1 MLGKVLGGAVGGLVG
16 GAGLIGGALAS
27 STGALPY
34 LAAAGAIGASAKV
47 GGSKLSSMMG
57 SDSVDTSGD
66 IKEEESKQTQYGM
79 LSNDKLD
86 QIYDNIV
93 EVKNGLAG
101 QEDPKSAARE
111 ERLDKQ
117 VKHKELIA
125 AIMGRG
131 RVIGDKVI
139 SQGKSILDGL
149 LPLLGL
155 VLGLAALPKFLE
167 MLPKIIETIS
177 SVMDNI
183 SEFMSDLDGFFKNL
197 GLEFSALPAVIS
209 SSILKGLKKPKLKPT
224 TGGQNK
230 GGKGRRT
237 RIGRIIQNNLQKQA
251 DRRAAKKAAADA
263 EKTRK
268 AETKAKAKA
277 ERLKVQAQLKAE
289 ADARKIASQKLKAE
303 LEAER
308 LRKANA
314 LKLAQEKRLK
324 YDRGRGGGKTP
335 ILKPFT
341 GGQNKGGAARRS
353 IIAAATRLVPTSGP
367 NRGGASRLDLRKG
380 MNPSVT
386 RRAATSISKA
396 ASGVASSPVV
406 QSTMDRGS
414 RMATAAGQKALD
426 MIKKMG
432 PAGEKLLKVIAKIA
446 GKPFKA
452 TGKFLLKWLG
462 PAYLGYATWN
472 LTSKWNKENEKL
484 NLENGENN
492 MLPTGNDN
500 AADKA
505 WLEGMQRLAAEYGGG
520 YFGAVAGGVLGSM
533 ISPGVGTFLGSVLG
547 GITGALGGGAIFDLA
562 TAKDSQVEGGRA
574 ISFTEGADSRQLGR
588 LSNRTRIE
596 EGDNP
601 DQALDMIGRES
612 LNTQTFQSELSLLEQ
627 ENPDNTFTVIQYYQD
642 TKNTSISNTSSNTTT
657 DIHTDNSS
665 IPIYGDVNGAY

>member
-34 LAAAGAIGASAKV
+34 LAAAGALGVSAKA

-57 SDSVDTSGD
+57 SDSADTSSD
-66 IKEEESKQTQYGM
+66 LKEEESKQTQYGM

-131 RVIGDKVI
+131 RGIGDKVI

-183 SEFMSDLDGFFKNL
+183 SEFMSDLDDFFKYL

-209 SSILKGLKKPKLKPT
+209 SSILRGLKNLKKLKPT
-224 TGGQNK
+224 TDGKKK
-230 GGKGRRT
+230 GGKGRRNFI
-237 RIGRIIQNNLQKQA
+237 RKIIDKRLQNQA
-251 DRRAAKKAAADA
+251 DKKAAKKAAADA
-263 EKTRK
+263 EKAKK

-277 ERLKVQAQLKAE
+277 ERAKVQAKLKAD
-289 ADARKIASQKLKAE
+289 ADARNAAAKKLKAQ

-314 LKLAQEKRLK
+314 IKLAQEQRLK
-324 YDRGRGGGKTP
+324 YDKGRGGGKTP
-335 ILKPFT
+335 ILKPLT
-341 GGQNKGGAARRS
+341 GGQTKGGAGRRP
-353 IIAAATRLVPTSGP
+353 IIAAATRLMPTSGP
-367 NRGGASRLDLRKG
+367 KRGGASRLNMK
-380 MNPSVT
+380 PSVT
-386 RRAATSISKA
+386 QRAAQSISKA
-396 ASGVASSPVV
+396 VSSPVV

-414 RMATAAGQKALD
+414 RMATAAGQRALD

-432 PAGEKLLKVIAKIA
+432 PAGEKLLKVLAKITGA
-446 GKPFKA
+446 PFKA
-452 TGKFLLKWLG
+452 TGKALLKVAG
-462 PAYLGYATWN
+462 PLYLGYAIWN
-472 LTSKWNKENEKL
+472 LTSKWLTESSK
-484 NLENGENN
+484 GN
-492 MLPTGNDN
+492 MLPTGGDEP
-500 AADKA
+500 ADDA
-505 WLEGMQRLAAEYGGG
+505 WLGGMQRLAAEYGGG
-520 YFGAVAGGVLGSM
+520 YFGAVAGGVIGSM

-547 GITGALGGGAIFDLA
+547 GVAGALGGGAIFDLA
-562 TAKDSQVEGGRA
+562 TTEDSVVEGGRA

-601 DQALDMIGRES
+601 DQALDMVSRES

-642 TKNTSISNTSSNTTT
+642 NKNTSISNTSSNTTT
-657 DIHTDNSS
+657 DIHTDNSL
-665 IPIYGDVNGAY
+665 IPIYGGGGGAY

>member
-34 LAAAGAIGASAKV
+34 LAAAGAIGASAKA

-57 SDSVDTSGD
+57 SDSVDTSSD

-125 AIMGRG
+125 AIMGIG
-131 RVIGDKVI
+131 GGIGDKVI
-139 SQGKSILDGL
+139 SRGKSILDGL

-183 SEFMSDLDGFFKNL
+183 SEFMSDLDDFFKYL

-209 SSILKGLKKPKLKPT
+209 SSILRGLKNLKKLKPT
-224 TGGQNK
+224 TDGKKK
-230 GGKGRRT
+230 GGKGRRNFI
-237 RIGRIIQNNLQKQA
+237 RKIIDKRLQKQA
-251 DRRAAKKAAADA
+251 NAKAAKKAAADA
-263 EKTRK
+263 EKARK
-268 AETKAKAKA
+268 AETRAKAKA
-277 ERLKVQAQLKAE
+277 ERLRVQNQLTAE
-289 ADARKIASQKLKAE
+289 ADARKA
-303 LEAER
+303 
-308 LRKANA
+308 
-314 LKLAQEKRLK
+314 AQQKRLQ
-324 YDRGRGGGKTP
+324 YDKGRGGGKTP
-335 ILKPFT
+335 ILKPVT
-341 GGQNKGGAARRS
+341 GGQNKGGASRRP
-353 IIAAATRLVPTSGP
+353 IIAAATRLMPASGP
-367 NRGGASRLDLRKG
+367 QRGGASRLNMK
-380 MNPSVT
+380 PSVT
-386 RRAATSISKA
+386 QRAAKSISKAASGAASSISKA

-414 RMATAAGQKALD
+414 RMATAAGQRALD

-432 PAGEKLLKVIAKIA
+432 PVGTKLLKIIARFSTE
-446 GKPFKA
+446 PFKA
-452 TGKFLLKWLG
+452 TGKALLKAAG
-462 PAYLGYATWN
+462 PLYLGYAIWN
-472 LTSKWNKENEKL
+472 LNSKWKDTKKKPWNI
-484 NLENGENN
+484 
-492 MLPTGNDN
+492 LPTGGDEP
-500 AADKA
+500 ADDA
-505 WLEGMQRLAAEYGGG
+505 WLSGMQRLAAEYGGG
-520 YFGAVAGGVLGSM
+520 YFGAVAGGVIGSM
-533 ISPGVGTFLGSVLG
+533 ISPGFGTLAGSILG
-547 GITGALGGGAIFDLA
+547 GVAGALGGGAIFDLA
-562 TAKDSQVEGGRA
+562 TADDSEVGAGRT
-574 ISFTEGADSRQLGR
+574 ISKTEDADSRQLGR

-601 DQALDMIGRES
+601 DQALDMIGRAS

-657 DIHTDNSS
+657 DIHTDNSL
-665 IPIYGDVNGAY
+665 IPIYGGGGGAY

>member
-34 LAAAGAIGASAKV
+34 LAAAGALGASAKV

-57 SDSVDTSGD
+57 SDSADSSSD
-66 IKEEESKQTQYGM
+66 LKEEESKQTQYGM

-131 RVIGDKVI
+131 RGIGDKVI

-183 SEFMSDLDGFFKNL
+183 SEFMSDLDDFFKYL

-209 SSILKGLKKPKLKPT
+209 SSILRGLKNLKKLKPT
-224 TGGQNK
+224 TDGKKK
-230 GGKGRRT
+230 GGKGRRNFI
-237 RIGRIIQNNLQKQA
+237 RKIIDKRLQNQA
-251 DRRAAKKAAADA
+251 DKKAAKKAAADA
-263 EKTRK
+263 EKAKK

-277 ERLKVQAQLKAE
+277 ERAKVQAKLTAD
-289 ADARKIASQKLKAE
+289 ADARKVAAQKLKAQ

-314 LKLAQEKRLK
+314 LKLAQEQRLK
-324 YDRGRGGGKTP
+324 YDKGRGGGKTP
-335 ILKPFT
+335 ILKPLT

-367 NRGGASRLDLRKG
+367 KRGGASRLNMK
-380 MNPSVT
+380 PSVT
-386 RRAATSISKA
+386 QRAAKSISKA
-396 ASGVASSPVV
+396 VSSPVV
-406 QSTMDRGS
+406 QSTMDRGG
-414 RMATAAGQKALD
+414 RMATAAGQNALG

-432 PAGEKLLKVIAKIA
+432 PVGTKLLKVIARISTA
-446 GKPFKA
+446 PFKA
-452 TGKFLLKWLG
+452 TGKALLKVAG
-462 PAYLGYATWN
+462 PLYLGYAIWN
-472 LTSKWNKENEKL
+472 LTSKWNAEKSKP
-484 NLENGENN
+484 GN
-492 MLPTGNDN
+492 MLPTGSDEPADN
-500 AADKA
+500 A

-562 TAKDSQVEGGRA
+562 KAKDSQVEGGRA
-574 ISFTEGADSRQLGR
+574 ISKTEDADFRQLGR

-596 EGDNP
+596 EGDYS
-601 DQALDMIGRES
+601 DQALDMVGRAS
-612 LNTQTFQSELSLLEQ
+612 LNSRTFQSEISLLEQ

-642 TKNTSISNTSSNTTT
+642 NKNTSISNTSSNTTT

-665 IPIYGDVNGAY
+665 ISIYGDVNGAY

>member
-34 LAAAGAIGASAKV
+34 LAAAGAIGASAKA

-57 SDSVDTSGD
+57 SDSVDTSSD

-125 AIMGRG
+125 AIMGIG
-131 RVIGDKVI
+131 GGIGDKVI
-139 SQGKSILDGL
+139 SRGKSILDGL

-183 SEFMSDLDGFFKNL
+183 SEFMSDLDDFFKYL

-209 SSILKGLKKPKLKPT
+209 SSILRGLKNLKKLKPT
-224 TGGQNK
+224 TDGKKK
-230 GGKGRRT
+230 GGKGRRNFI
-237 RIGRIIQNNLQKQA
+237 RKIIDKRLQKQA
-251 DRRAAKKAAADA
+251 NAKAAKKAAADA
-263 EKTRK
+263 EKARK
-268 AETKAKAKA
+268 AETRAKAKA
-277 ERLKVQAQLKAE
+277 ERLRVQNQLTAE
-289 ADARKIASQKLKAE
+289 ADARKA
-303 LEAER
+303 
-308 LRKANA
+308 
-314 LKLAQEKRLK
+314 AQQKRLQ
-324 YDRGRGGGKTP
+324 YDKGRGGGKTP
-335 ILKPFT
+335 TLKPVT
-341 GGQNKGGAARRS
+341 GGQNKGGAARRLLMGVMGAATLKPVTGGQNKGGAIRRS
-353 IIAAATRLVPTSGP
+353 IVAAATRLMPASGP
-367 NRGGASRLDLRKG
+367 QRGGASRLNMK
-380 MNPSVT
+380 PSVT
-386 RRAATSISKA
+386 QRAAKSISKA

-414 RMATAAGQKALD
+414 RMATAAGQRALD

-432 PAGEKLLKVIAKIA
+432 PVGTKLLKIIARFSTE
-446 GKPFKA
+446 PFKA
-452 TGKFLLKWLG
+452 TGKALLKAAG
-462 PAYLGYATWN
+462 PLYLGYAIWN
-472 LTSKWNKENEKL
+472 LNSKWKDTKKKPWNI
-484 NLENGENN
+484 
-492 MLPTGNDN
+492 LPTGGDEP
-500 AADKA
+500 ADDA
-505 WLEGMQRLAAEYGGG
+505 WLSGMQRLAAEYGGG
-520 YFGAVAGGVLGSM
+520 YFGAVAGGVIGSM
-533 ISPGVGTFLGSVLG
+533 ISPGFGTLAGSILG
-547 GITGALGGGAIFDLA
+547 GVAGALGGGAIFDLA
-562 TAKDSQVEGGRA
+562 TADDSEVGAGRT
-574 ISFTEGADSRQLGR
+574 ISKTEDADSRQLGR

-601 DQALDMIGRES
+601 DQALDMIGRAS

-657 DIHTDNSS
+657 DIHTDNSL
-665 IPIYGDVNGAY
+665 IPIYGGGGGAY

>member
-34 LAAAGAIGASAKV
+34 LAAAGALGASAKV
-47 GGSKLSSMMG
+47 GGSKLSSMVG
-57 SDSVDTSGD
+57 SDSVDTSSD

-131 RVIGDKVI
+131 RGIGDKVI

-183 SEFMSDLDGFFKNL
+183 SEFMSDLDDFFKYL

-209 SSILKGLKKPKLKPT
+209 SSIIKGLKKPKLQPISDK
-224 TGGQNK
+224 GKQKK

-251 DRRAAKKAAADA
+251 DKAAARKAEADA

-268 AETKAKAKA
+268 AETKAKANA

-289 ADARKIASQKLKAE
+289 KA
-303 LEAER
+303 
-308 LRKANA
+308 
-314 LKLAQEKRLK
+314 AQQAAQQKRLK
-324 YDRGRGGGKTP
+324 YDRGRGGAGKIP
-335 ILKPFT
+335 ILKPTT
-341 GGQNKGGAARRS
+341 GGQTKGGAARRP

-367 NRGGASRLDLRKG
+367 KRGGASRLNMK
-380 MNPSVT
+380 PSVT
-386 RRAATSISKA
+386 QRAAQSISKA
-396 ASGVASSPVV
+396 VSSPVV

-414 RMATAAGQKALD
+414 RMATAAGQRALG

-432 PAGEKLLKVIAKIA
+432 PVGEKLLKVIAKVTGA
-446 GKPFKA
+446 PFKA
-452 TGKFLLKWLG
+452 TGKALLKVAG
-462 PAYLGYATWN
+462 PLYLGYAIWN
-472 LTSKWNKENEKL
+472 LTSKWKAESSK
-484 NLENGENN
+484 GN
-492 MLPTGNDN
+492 MLPTGGDEP
-500 AADKA
+500 ADDA
-505 WLEGMQRLAAEYGGG
+505 WLSGMQRLAAEYGGG
-520 YFGAVAGGVLGSM
+520 YFGAVAGGVIGSM
-533 ISPGVGTFLGSVLG
+533 IAPGFGTLAGSILG
-547 GITGALGGGAIFDLA
+547 GVAGALGGGAIFDLA
-562 TAKDSQVEGGRA
+562 TAKDSEVEAGRT

-601 DQALDMIGRES
+601 DQALDMVGRAS

-627 ENPDNTFTVIQYYQD
+627 DNPDNTFTVIQYYQD
-642 TKNTSISNTSSNTTT
+642 NKNTSISNTSSNTTT

-665 IPIYGDVNGAY
+665 ISIYGDVNGAY

>member
-34 LAAAGAIGASAKV
+34 LAAAGAIGASAKA

-57 SDSVDTSGD
+57 SDSVDTSSD

-131 RVIGDKVI
+131 RDIGDKVI

-183 SEFMSDLDGFFKNL
+183 SEFMSDLDDFFKYL

-209 SSILKGLKKPKLKPT
+209 SSILKGLKKPKLRPISDNGK
-224 TGGQNK
+224 QKK

-237 RIGRIIQNNLQKQA
+237 FIGRIIQNNLQKQA
-251 DRRAAKKAAADA
+251 DKAAANKAAADA
-263 EKTRK
+263 EKARK

-289 ADARKIASQKLKAE
+289 ADARKA
-303 LEAER
+303 
-308 LRKANA
+308 
-314 LKLAQEKRLK
+314 AQQKRLK
-324 YDRGRGGGKTP
+324 YDRGRGGAGKIP

-341 GGQNKGGAARRS
+341 GGQNKGGAPRRS
-353 IIAAATRLVPTSGP
+353 IIAAATRLVPISATSGP
-367 NRGGASRLDLRKG
+367 PRSNASNIKP
-380 MNPSVT
+380 NVIQ
-386 RRAATSISKA
+386 RAGQTVKNTSGKI
-396 ASGVASSPVV
+396 V

-432 PAGEKLLKVIAKIA
+432 PVGAKLIKVIAKITGA
-446 GKPFKA
+446 PFKA
-452 TGKFLLKWLG
+452 TGKALLKVAG
-462 PAYLGYATWN
+462 PLYLGYAIWN
-472 LTSKWNKENEKL
+472 LTSKWDKENEKL

-547 GITGALGGGAIFDLA
+547 GVAGALGGGAIFDLA

-596 EGDNP
+596 DSNSEK
-601 DQALDMIGRES
+601 AFDMVSRES

>member
-34 LAAAGAIGASAKV
+34 LAAAGAIGASAKA

-57 SDSVDTSGD
+57 SDSVDTSSD

-125 AIMGRG
+125 AIMGIG
-131 RVIGDKVI
+131 GGIGDKVI
-139 SQGKSILDGL
+139 SRGKSILDGL

-183 SEFMSDLDGFFKNL
+183 SEFMSDLDDFFKYL

-209 SSILKGLKKPKLKPT
+209 SSILRGLKNLKKLKPT
-224 TGGQNK
+224 TDGKKK
-230 GGKGRRT
+230 GGKGRRNFI
-237 RIGRIIQNNLQKQA
+237 RKIIDKRLQKQA
-251 DRRAAKKAAADA
+251 NAKAAKKAAADA
-263 EKTRK
+263 EKARK
-268 AETKAKAKA
+268 AETRAKAKA
-277 ERLKVQAQLKAE
+277 ERLRVQNQLTAE
-289 ADARKIASQKLKAE
+289 ADARKA
-303 LEAER
+303 
-308 LRKANA
+308 
-314 LKLAQEKRLK
+314 AQQKRLQ
-324 YDRGRGGGKTP
+324 YDKGRGGGKTP
-335 ILKPFT
+335 ILKPVT
-341 GGQNKGGAARRS
+341 GGQNKGGASRRP
-353 IIAAATRLVPTSGP
+353 IIAAATRLMPASGP
-367 NRGGASRLDLRKG
+367 QRGGASRLNMK
-380 MNPSVT
+380 PSVT
-386 RRAATSISKA
+386 QRAAKSISKAASGAASSISKA

-414 RMATAAGQKALD
+414 RMATAAGQRALD

-432 PAGEKLLKVIAKIA
+432 PVGTKLLKIIARFSTE
-446 GKPFKA
+446 PFKA
-452 TGKFLLKWLG
+452 TGKALLKAAG
-462 PAYLGYATWN
+462 PLYLGYAIWN
-472 LTSKWNKENEKL
+472 LNSKWKDTKKKPWNI
-484 NLENGENN
+484 
-492 MLPTGNDN
+492 LPTGGDEP
-500 AADKA
+500 ADDA
-505 WLEGMQRLAAEYGGG
+505 WLSGMQRLAAEYGGG
-520 YFGAVAGGVLGSM
+520 YFGAVAGGVIGSM
-533 ISPGVGTFLGSVLG
+533 ISPGFGTLAGSILG
-547 GITGALGGGAIFDLA
+547 GVAGALGGGAIFDLA
-562 TAKDSQVEGGRA
+562 TADDSEVGAGRT
-574 ISFTEGADSRQLGR
+574 ISKTEDADSRQLGR

-601 DQALDMIGRES
+601 DQALDMIGRAS
-612 LNTQTFQSELSLLEQ
+612 LNTQTFQSEISLLEQ
-627 ENPDNTFTVIQYYQD
+627 ENPDNTFTIIQYYQD

-657 DIHTDNSS
+657 DIHTDNSL
-665 IPIYGDVNGAY
+665 IPIYGGGGGAY